1 MYNPYSIETFEYRVL
16 FQTEGGYKVFK
27 FVTEFTK
34 DEVIDRFAEL
44 ANTHSLRGL
53 VDVFAM
59 YPHAVHWVNLCRN
72 ADEIAFTILQ
82 NNRESVISQD
92 KPIFWEIDKQYRD
105 YGLLTEKKPVDF
117 LWDNSMMYARVNDT
131 SDWIKVTDYPTEHA
145 TNQYKTDQFEGFLK
159 ECLHGKWFRK
169 GSDYFQVLREL
180 LEYSNNSLEAVGFE
194 STDAL
199 LLDELDA
206 MLQQEALHVEY
217 DLITRPDPWDDY
229 GDDYVHQLRIVQLP
243 EWLRNDAIDKFVDD
257 LFTKIVK

>member
-1 MYNPYSIETFEYRVL
+1 MSYFHNTETYTYSVL
-16 FQTEGGYKVFK
+16 FQVEEGYKVFK
-27 FVTEFTK
+27 FVTDFTK

-44 ANTHSLRGL
+44 ANMHSLRGL
-53 VDVFAM
+53 LDVFAM
-59 YPHAVHWVNLCRN
+59 YPHAVHQVNLYRN

-105 YGLLTEKKPVDF
+105 YGMVTEKKPVDF

-145 TNQYKTDQFEGFLK
+145 VEQYKSEQFEQFLK
-159 ECLHGKWFRK
+159 QCLHGKWFRQ

-180 LEYSNNSLEAVGFE
+180 LEYSNYPLEAVGFGE
-194 STDAL
+194 TDAL

-206 MLQQEALHVEY
+206 ILQQEPVYVEY
-217 DLITRPDPWDDY
+217 DLITVPDPWDDY
-229 GDDYVHQLRIVQLP
+229 GDDYAHQLRIVQLP
-243 EWLRNDAIDKFVDD
+243 EWLQK
-257 LFTKIVK
+257 